1 MTRKNGDGSGITRRQ
16 FLRTGEGLLLLAPF
30 AANFPNIL
38 PSAWAQH
45 PSKAAS
51 PAYSGTDEE
60 LLDEIERTAFQ
71 FFWEQANPKTGF
83 VKDRAKTGGT
93 DTYTVASVASTG
105 FGLTALCI
113 GDSRGYKP
121 RKEIRARVLTTL
133 QSTFDLSEG
142 HNGFYYHF
150 VDWETG
156 ERAWNCELS
165 SIDTALLLCGVLTAR
180 QYFHDDTEIV
190 DLANKI
196 NGRVQWRWMLDG
208 GKTLSMGW
216 KPDSGFLDARW
227 EHYCELMMMY
237 LLGMGALK
245 NPLPAS
251 TWSAWSRPTYTYQGI
266 TYISS
271 GDPLFTH
278 QYSQA
283 WFDFRNQRDAYA
295 NYYENSVK
303 ATQAHKLFCQSLKS
317 RFPTYS
323 ETLWGITSSDSEHGY
338 VAWGGPPAM
347 GPIDGTVV
355 PCAPGGSIAFCYDDC
370 MAVLR
375 AMRTAPGVWG
385 RYGYTDAFN
394 PRNSWVNPD
403 VIGIDVGITML
414 MVENHRTGFVW
425 KTFMTAPEVQ
435 KSMKAAGFHESHAT
449 G

>member
-1 MTRKNGDGSGITRRQ
+1 MGGR
-16 FLRTGEGLLLLAPF
+16 LLLLAPLTAVPQF
-30 AANFPNIL
+30 SACSERDLKPL
-38 PSAWAQH
+38 PATA
-45 PSKAAS
+45 PYA
-51 PAYSGTDEE
+51 GTDEQ
-60 LLDEIERTAFQ
+60 LLDEIERAAFL
-71 FFWEQANPKTGF
+71 FFWEQAYPKTGF
-83 VKDRAKTGGT
+83 VKDRAKTGGN

-105 FGLTALCI
+105 FGLTALSI
-113 GDSRGYKP
+113 GDTRGYKP
-121 RKEIRARVLTTL
+121 ASEIRERVRITL
-133 QSTFDLSEG
+133 QSTLDRSEG

-156 ERAWNCELS
+156 KRAWKCELS

-180 QYFHDDTEIV
+180 QHFHSDQQIV

-196 NGRVQWRWMLDG
+196 NDRVQWKWMLNG
-208 GKTLSMGW
+208 GETLSMGW
-216 KPDSGFLDARW
+216 KPESGFLDARW
-227 EHYCELMMMY
+227 SHYCELMMMY
-237 LLGMGALK
+237 LLGMGAPSD
-245 NPLPAS
+245 PLPAA
-251 TWSAWSRPTYTYQGI
+251 TWKAWSRPAYTYQGI

-283 WFDFRNQRDAYA
+283 WFDFRNKRDAYA
-295 NYYENSVK
+295 NYFENSVK
-303 ATQAHKLFCQSLKS
+303 ATKAHKLFCLSLKKQ
-317 RFPTYS
+317 FPDYADN
-323 ETLWGITSSDSEHGY
+323 LWGITSSDSEHGY

-370 MAVLR
+370 LPVLR
-375 AMRTAPGVWG
+375 TMRTAPGVWG

-394 PRNSWVNPD
+394 PRNSWINPD

-414 MVENHRTGFVW
+414 MAENHRSGFVW

-435 KSMKAAGFHESHAT
+435 KGMQAAGFHESHSA

>member
-1 MTRKNGDGSGITRRQ
+1 MSYGDQTRRVVLQ
-16 FLRTGEGLLLLAPF
+16 MGGRLLMLAPF
-30 AANFPNIL
+30 TAVSPLYACSEHDSKPL
-38 PSAWAQH
+38 PTTA
-45 PSKAAS
+45 P
-51 PAYSGTDEE
+51 YSGTDEQ
-60 LLDEIERTAFQ
+60 LLDEIEQTAFQ

-83 VKDRAKTGGT
+83 VKDRAKTSGN

-113 GDSRGYKP
+113 GDTRGYKP
-121 RKEIRARVLTTL
+121 ASEIRSRVQTTL
-133 QSTFDLSEG
+133 QATLDKSEG

-156 ERAWNCELS
+156 QRAWKCELS

-180 QYFHDDTEIV
+180 QHFHNDQQIV

-196 NGRVQWRWMLDG
+196 NVRVQWKWMLNG
-208 GKTLSMGW
+208 GDTLSMGW
-216 KPDSGFLDARW
+216 KPESGFLDSRW
-227 EHYCELMMMY
+227 NHYCELMMMY
-237 LLGMGALK
+237 LQGMGAPTA
-245 NPLPAS
+245 PLPAN

-278 QYSQA
+278 QYSHA
-283 WFDFRNQRDAYA
+283 WFDFRNKRDAYA
-295 NYYENSVK
+295 DYFENSVK
-303 ATQAHKLFCQSLKS
+303 ATQAHKLFCISLKN
-317 RFPTYS
+317 RFPAYS
-323 ETLWGITSSDSEHGY
+323 EDMWGITSSDSERGY

-347 GPIDGTVV
+347 GPINGTVV
-355 PCAPGGSIAFCYDDC
+355 PCAPGGSIPFCHDEC

-375 AMRTAPGVWG
+375 RVRAAPGAWG

-394 PRNSWVNPD
+394 PANRWINPD

-414 MVENHRTGFVW
+414 MAENYRTGLVW
-425 KTFMTAPEVQ
+425 KTFMSSPEVQ
-435 KSMKAAGFHESHAT
+435 KGMEAAGFHESHAA

>member
-1 MTRKNGDGSGITRRQ
+1 MGFGDRTRRELLQ
-16 FLRTGEGLLLLAPF
+16 MGGRLLLLAP
-30 AANFPNIL
+30 L
-38 PSAWAQH
+38 SATSSLYACSDRE
-45 PSKAAS
+45 SKPLSTTA
-51 PAYSGTDEE
+51 PYSGTDDQ

-83 VKDRAKTGGT
+83 VKDRAKTSGN
-93 DTYTVASVASTG
+93 DASTVASVASTG

-113 GDSRGYKP
+113 GDSRGY
-121 RKEIRARVLTTL
+121 RSNGEIRDRVRTTL
-133 QSTFDLSEG
+133 QSTLDRSEG

-156 ERAWNCELS
+156 KRAWKCELS
-165 SIDTALLLCGVLTAR
+165 SIDTALLLCGVLASR
-180 QYFHDDTEIV
+180 QHFHNDQQIV

-196 NGRVQWRWMLDG
+196 NGRVQWKWMLNG
-208 GKTLSMGW
+208 GDTLSMGW
-216 KPDSGFLDARW
+216 KPESGFLDARW
-227 EHYCELMMMY
+227 NHYCELMMMY
-237 LLGMGALK
+237 LLGMGALTD
-245 NPLPAS
+245 PLPAS
-251 TWSAWSRPTYTYQGI
+251 TWSAWTRPKYTYQGI

-278 QYSQA
+278 QYSHA

-295 NYYENSVK
+295 DYFENSVK
-303 ATQAHKLFCQSLKS
+303 ATQAHKLFCQSLRT

-323 ETLWGITSSDSEHGY
+323 ESMWGITSSDSEHGY

-375 AMRTAPGVWG
+375 KTRTAPGVWG

-394 PRNSWVNPD
+394 PGNGWVNPD

-425 KTFMTAPEVQ
+425 KTFMSSPEAQ
-435 KSMKAAGFHESHAT
+435 KGMKAAGFHGSHPA